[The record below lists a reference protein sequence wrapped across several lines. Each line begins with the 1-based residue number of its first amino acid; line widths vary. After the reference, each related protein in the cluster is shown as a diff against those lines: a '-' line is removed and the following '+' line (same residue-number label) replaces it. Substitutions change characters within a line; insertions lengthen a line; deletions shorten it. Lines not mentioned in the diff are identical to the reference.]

1 MRFSASC
8 YLPCAL
14 NTGAGKDTST
24 VGLHGCGVRAFLC
37 QASLHAPHRCAAL
50 HGVLGLIYHLCAGHL
65 QGRAGPTV
73 NILANL
79 GSLLRHCGDDLCA
92 GGGSLSSLSGCWQRH
107 NAGWAARNIP
117 QKSSIPLRRIWKWKN
132 SNIR

>member
-1 MRFSASC
+1 M
-8 YLPCAL
+8 LPSLCPEHWGRRGHQHCRSSWMWGEGISVPGFPARA
-14 NTGAGKDTST
+14 TQM
-24 VGLHGCGVRAFLC
+24 CCVR
-37 QASLHAPHRCAAL
+37 HA
-50 HGVLGLIYHLCAGHL
+50 VLGLIYHLCAGHL

-92 GGGSLSSLSGCWQRH
+92 GGGSLSSLSGYWQRH

-117 QKSSIPLRRIWKWKN
+117 QKSSIPLRHIWKWKN